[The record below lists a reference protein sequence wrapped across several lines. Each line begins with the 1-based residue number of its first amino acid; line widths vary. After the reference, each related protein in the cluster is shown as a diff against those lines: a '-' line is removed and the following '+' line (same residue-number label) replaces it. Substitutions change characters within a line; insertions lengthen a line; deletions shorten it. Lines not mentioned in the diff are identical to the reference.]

1 MLIVKLLKPVWPQVV
16 FSALSP
22 TRLHD
27 LPEPELPGRRW
38 VRVQNKQCGICASD
52 LSLMYVDVDPAIAP
66 AALPTMQ
73 RFYLGHEVVGCVTE
87 LGAGVTRLKA
97 GDRVIMDSR
106 FQGPTCLSQE
116 IDPMCPHCAAG
127 NYQRCENAA
136 ASIGG
141 RGVGGGWGDGFT
153 AHETELYCVPGELT
167 DDQAMLIEPISTGLR
182 AVLCHQPAAGQRA
195 LIVGGGIVGLSTLQS
210 LRAMVPDCQ
219 ITILTRYAHQA
230 EMARRLGA
238 DEVVRGEDGYQ
249 VTARLTGARLYKEM
263 FGNRMLLGGFD
274 VIYDCVGSAR
284 TLHDNL
290 RWTRAGGRV
299 VLVGVSLYP
308 FKIDLTPI
316 WFQEVEL
323 AGVFAHGMEPWPGGS
338 RHTYD
343 VVIELLRQG
352 KVTTDGLITHRFAL
366 EQWQRA
372 VATARDKRT
381 GSIKVVLQYT

>member
-1 MLIVKLLKPVWPQVV
+1 
-16 FSALSP
+16 
-22 TRLHD
+22 
-27 LPEPELPGRRW
+27 
-38 VRVQNKQCGICASD
+38 
-52 LSLMYVDVDPAIAP
+52 
-66 AALPTMQ
+66 
-73 RFYLGHEVVGCVTE
+73 
-87 LGAGVTRLKA
+87 
-97 GDRVIMDSR
+97 
-106 FQGPTCLSQE
+106 
-116 IDPMCPHCAAG
+116 
-127 NYQRCENAA
+127 
-136 ASIGG
+136 
-141 RGVGGGWGDGFT
+141 
-153 AHETELYCVPGELT
+153 
-167 DDQAMLIEPISTGLR
+167 
-182 AVLCHQPAAGQRA
+182 
-195 LIVGGGIVGLSTLQS
+195 
-210 LRAMVPDCQ
+210 MVPDCQ

>member
-1 MLIVKLLKPVWPQVV
+1 MVKLLRPVWPAVV

-27 LPEPELPGRRW
+27 IPEPELPGRRW

-52 LSLMYVDVDPAIAP
+52 LSLMYVDVDPVIAP

-73 RFYLGHEVVGCVTE
+73 RFYLGHEVVGNVTE
-87 LGAGVTRLKA
+87 VGAGVTRLKV
-97 GDRVIMDSR
+97 GDRVLMDTR
-106 FQGPTCLSQE
+106 FQGSTCLSQE
-116 IDPMCPHCAAG
+116 IDPPCTQCAAG
-127 NYQRCENAA
+127 NPQRCENTAVDT
-136 ASIGG
+136 GG
-141 RGVGGGWGDGFT
+141 HGVGGGWGDGFT
-153 AHETELYCVPGELT
+153 AHETELYRVPDELT
-167 DDQAMLIEPISTGLR
+167 DDQAMLIEPMSTGMR
-182 AVLCHQPAAGQRA
+182 AVLSRRPAAGQRA
-195 LIVGGGIVGLSTLQS
+195 LIVGSGMVGLSTLQS
-210 LRAMVPDCQ
+210 LRAVVPECR
-219 ITILTRYAHQA
+219 ITVFARHAHQA
-230 EMARRLGA
+230 EIARRLGA

-249 VTARLTGARLYKEM
+249 AAARLTGAKLYKEM

-290 RWTRAGGRV
+290 RWARAGGSV
-299 VLVGVSLYP
+299 VLVGVKLYP

-316 WFQEVEL
+316 WFQEVML
-323 AGVFAHGMEPWPGGS
+323 TGVFAHGAEPWPGGP

-352 KVTTDGLITHRFAL
+352 KLTTDGFITHRFAL
-366 EQWQRA
+366 EKWQEA

-381 GSIKVVLQYT
+381 GSIKVVLQYS